1 MQARERL
8 RSIEAMADPGTI
20 RHLEARGVVEG
31 WYCLEIGGG
40 GGSIAAWLC
49 QRVGSKGHVVATD
62 LDTRFLEALDY
73 PNLEVR
79 QHNIVSDDLLEVAF
93 DLVHARMLLS
103 HLPERDR
110 ALQRMVSAL
119 KPGGW
124 LVTEELDNISFTLV
138 SPTDVASARLYMKI
152 EDGVARVMAQR
163 GHVYDY
169 GRRLYGQARA
179 LGLTG
184 VQAEGRVSLRCAGTT
199 LLQVARLTA
208 EQLRDEIVASGFA
221 TKADIDAYFAI
232 LDDPE
237 FVAVGG
243 LLMTVWGRRQDP
255 LSQSRSVLPD
265 DFTAT

>member
-1 MQARERL
+1 MAKYSFDNAWMQARERL

-138 SPTDVASARLYMKI
+138 SPTDAASARLYMKI
-152 EDGVARVMAQR
+152 EVHPVTPG
-163 GHVYDY
+163 
-169 GRRLYGQARA
+169 
-179 LGLTG
+179 
-184 VQAEGRVSLRCAGTT
+184 
-199 LLQVARLTA
+199 
-208 EQLRDEIVASGFA
+208 
-221 TKADIDAYFAI
+221 
-232 LDDPE
+232 
-237 FVAVGG
+237 
-243 LLMTVWGRRQDP
+243 
-255 LSQSRSVLPD
+255 
-265 DFTAT
+265 